1 MADSHP
7 HLPRE
12 TSSQEPAPSNSI
24 PEPGPLPHTRLLQED
39 LLARIEARLKKVPAS
54 VELQVERSHLLAE
67 LKRPKEAAQA
77 YRQAIKS
84 RPANY
89 PLTTRAYSI
98 LPYGGKTLPITALL
112 LVSPA
117 WGNAPFRRYLH
128 DQIFLTLQIIA
139 DFHEPGLVLPP
150 HQLVI
155 NGISDADSCQTSLK
169 AALALIAQTNAPVIN
184 SPASVL
190 PTDRESNSRRLGS
203 IPDVRTPRTATFPR
217 DFLVG
222 GDVAA
227 AIEQRGFS
235 FPLLLRSPG
244 FHTGLH
250 FVRVETPQELSAAL
264 PNLPGDTLSVIEF
277 LDARSAD
284 GEIRK
289 YRVMIIDGQFYP
301 AHAAISKDWK
311 VHYFSAG
318 MADSPAHRAEDQA
331 FLENMPQVLGARV
344 METLSRIRDELKLD
358 YAGIDF
364 SIGINGEVLLF
375 EANATM
381 NVPPPDPG
389 EIWSYRTG
397 PVARIS
403 EAVRTLL
410 FTRAL
415 PPPGSTAASPSEIL
429 REFTLRQ
436 IDDHLTRNPGLVE
449 LHIERARLLIEMERL
464 DEAKEI
470 YLNILL
476 KDPAHL
482 VAMNNLGA
490 LLNIMGYHKAAL
502 KVYRDLVAQ
511 NPDNAKARVNFAHNL
526 RESCELDEARRHY
539 ETALRLAPDLAEAH
553 LGLAYVLMYLGE
565 SAAAWDHHQKAS
577 GNHPATTFPYREEK
591 DLPRIIVLASPCGG
605 NSPIVRFLDKKTF
618 QTLIIVPDFYA
629 PSAPLPPHELIISA
643 IGDADHCGTS
653 LEAAERLLQQQQP
666 GAVLNF
672 PARVRTTGRADN
684 ARLLGTLE
692 GVVTPR
698 IATLSRDIL
707 AGAEAIAALEQHGLA
722 FPLLLRA
729 PGFHG
734 GDHFLRVDLPD
745 DLAQAVST
753 LPGQKLMAIQY
764 LDARDDD
771 GKIRKYRVMMI
782 GGKLYPL
789 HKAVSRGWM
798 IHYFSAEMAQ
808 SPEHRAEDEAFLED
822 MPGVLGSRTLK
833 ALERIR
839 DALGLDYAGADF
851 SLGRNGEILLFEAN
865 ATMAVPVPDKE
876 AQWDYR
882 RPPVQQIQDA
892 VRDMILARARKSH
905 G

>member
-1 MADSHP
+1 MADSH
-7 HLPRE
+7 
-12 TSSQEPAPSNSI
+12 
-24 PEPGPLPHTRLLQED
+24 PHTRLLQED
-39 LLARIEARLKKVPAS
+39 LLSRIEARLAVVPTSA
-54 VELQVERSHLLAE
+54 ELHLERAHLLSD
-67 LKRPKEAAQA
+67 LQRPKDAALA
-77 YRQAIKS
+77 YLQAIASTTPK
-84 RPANY
+84 Y
-89 PLTTRAYSI
+89 PLTSRAYSI
-98 LPYGGKTLPITALL
+98 RPYLGKMLPITVLL

-117 WGNAPFRRYLH
+117 SDNALLRRYLD
-128 DQIFLTLQIIA
+128 DQTFLVLQVIP

-155 NGISDADSCQTSLK
+155 NGIGDADSCQASLK
-169 AALALIAQTNAPVIN
+169 AAIALLAQTTAPVIN
-184 SPASVL
+184 SPAQVL
-190 PTDRESNSRRLGS
+190 LTERESNTRRLAS
-203 IPDVRTPRTATFPR
+203 IPGVRITSTATFP
-217 DFLVG
+217 
-222 GDVAA
+222 
-227 AIEQRGFS
+227 
-235 FPLLLRSPG
+235 
-244 FHTGLH
+244 
-250 FVRVETPQELSAAL
+250 
-264 PNLPGDTLSVIEF
+264 
-277 LDARSAD
+277 
-284 GEIRK
+284 IRK
-289 YRVMIIDGQFYP
+289 FRVMAIDGKFHP
-301 AHAAISKDWK
+301 VHAISSTAMTD
-311 VHYFSAG
+311 V
-318 MADSPAHRAEDQA
+318 PEHREADQA
-331 FLENMPQVLGARV
+331 FLENMPSVLGERA
-344 METLSRIRDELKLD
+344 METLARIQDTLKLD
-358 YAGIDF
+358 YWSIDF
-364 SIGINGEVLLF
+364 SLGADGEILLL
-375 EANATM
+375 EVGANL
-381 NVPPPDPG
+381 NVPASEQG
-389 EIWSYRTG
+389 EALAYRKA
-397 PVARIS
+397 PLQHIADAIRIM
-403 EAVRTLL
+403 L
-410 FTRAL
+410 FDR
-415 PPPGSTAASPSEIL
+415 
-429 REFTLRQ
+429 
-436 IDDHLTRNPGLVE
+436 
-449 LHIERARLLIEMERL
+449 
-464 DEAKEI
+464 AKEL
-470 YLNILL
+470 YLGILL
-476 KDPAHL
+476 KDPAQIAS
-482 VAMNNLGA
+482 VNNLGA
-490 LLNIMGYHKAAL
+490 VLNIMGHHKAAL

-511 NPDNAKARVNFAHNL
+511 NPDSAKAHMTLAHSL